1 MWLLVITVVVA
12 LALVVL
18 GGCGGGDRRTRAL
31 ARLPG
36 DAAQIAF
43 THSEKLSETA
53 DDEIRLLSADGFQIT
68 IVENASGPAWSPD
81 GTRIAFERPSSV
93 GEYSN
98 DIWVVG
104 AGGSNPSQL
113 TSGPMSDSSPAWSPD
128 GRRLAFIRDEGIY
141 VMNADGSGVRP
152 IARPTEEVGYSTPT
166 WSPGGTEI
174 AFSSWVVNIYRAD
187 LWRMSADGSRRSRLT
202 TRPDIDDSPDWS
214 PDGRKIVYAAG
225 DGGISVIAPTGGH
238 PVAVTRQGA
247 GLAACF
253 AAVCDLHPAWSPD
266 GRWIVFDRGN
276 GSDERT
282 GIFMIGVGGRGL
294 RQLTDGDD
302 SDPAWQPRLASG

>member
-1 MWLLVITVVVA
+1 MAPRDHGGRRAGARCLGRLWWWLSQDTCAGAPPGLTRRRSPLRTVRSSPR
-12 LALVVL
+12 
-18 GGCGGGDRRTRAL
+18 RRTTR
-31 ARLPG
+31 
-36 DAAQIAF
+36 
-43 THSEKLSETA
+43 SE
-53 DDEIRLLSADGFQIT
+53 LLSADGFQIT
-68 IVENASGPAWSPD
+68 IVENASGPGMVA
-81 GTRIAFERPSSV
+81 RRHANRLERPSSV

-113 TSGPMSDSSPAWSPD
+113 TSGPMNDSSPAWSPD

-214 PDGRKIVYAAG
+214 PDGRKSG
-225 DGGISVIAPTGGH
+225 
-238 PVAVTRQGA
+238 TRQATA
-247 GLAACF
+247 GF
-253 AAVCDLHPAWSPD
+253 
-266 GRWIVFDRGN
+266 GDRPHRR
-276 GSDERT
+276 SSRRRHAP
-282 GIFMIGVGGRGL
+282 GRGPSSL
-294 RQLTDGDD
+294 FCGCV
-302 SDPAWQPRLASG
+302 